1 MSASTQEATVAPS
14 AGPSAAGPSNA
25 DKAAVAALTQRVI
38 AAWAYGDGDAFA
50 DLFVEEGTMILPG
63 LFKKG
68 REEIRAYLREAYAGP
83 YKNTQVTGRPLDLRF
98 LSPDSGILITQ
109 GGVLAQGETEVS
121 DEQSIRATWT
131 VVKRDG
137 QWWMAAYQNTP
148 AKKKLPDPGK
158 PGGFA

>member
-1 MSASTQEATVAPS
+1 MSASTVAAPTAS
-14 AGPSAAGPSNA
+14 
-25 DKAAVAALTQRVI
+25 DQAAVAALAQRVI

-50 DLFVEEGTMILPG
+50 ELFVEDGSMILPG

-68 REEIRAYLREAYAGP
+68 REEIRAYLKEAYQGP

-98 LSPDSGILITQ
+98 FSPECGILITQ
-109 GGVLAQGETEVS
+109 GGVIAPGETEVS

-137 QWWMAAYQNTP
+137 QWWLAAYQNSP
-148 AKKKLPDPGK
+148 AKTKLPDPRPAG
-158 PGGFA
+158 